1 MTRHLLLPLG
11 LLAILAAGCLPSA
24 LQDTTPDVAVLGVPA
39 DELVP
44 GAAGLLDDRLRAA
57 DTGFDF
63 VSAST
68 LRFLEVRRGLVGS
81 QVVPGAARIARTN
94 GAEIAITIGPDT
106 LTRELEEIGRRY
118 REQVDMRLEVTIVR
132 ASDATVL
139 ARLAGPRLTGERLID
154 EDALPPLDEDPLVA
168 SLRDES
174 VDDLAPRV
182 ARELRRLAVSGSSA
196 E

>member
-1 MTRHLLLPLG
+1 MTPRLLLPLG
-11 LLAILAAGCLPSA
+11 LLVILAAGCLPSA
-24 LQDTTPDVAVLGVPA
+24 LQNATPDAAVLGVPA

-63 VSAST
+63 ASAST

-94 GAEIAITIGPDT
+94 GAEVAITIGPET
-106 LTRELEEIGRRY
+106 LTRELEDVGRLY
-118 REQVDMRLEVTIVR
+118 REQVEMRLEVTIVR

-139 ARLAGPRLTGERLID
+139 ARLAGPRLVGERLID
-154 EDALPPLDEDPLVA
+154 EDTLPPLDADPLVA

-174 VDDLAPRV
+174 VDALAPRV
-182 ARELRRLAVSGSSA
+182 ARELRQLTVNGSSG

>member
-1 MTRHLLLPLG
+1 MTPRLLLPLG
-11 LLAILAAGCLPSA
+11 LLVILAAGCLPNA
-24 LQDTTPDVAVLGVPA
+24 LQDATPDAAVLGVPA

-63 VSAST
+63 ASAST

-94 GAEIAITIGPDT
+94 GAEVAVTIGPET
-106 LTRELEEIGRRY
+106 LTRELEENGRRY
-118 REQVDMRLEVTIVR
+118 REQVEMRLEVTIVR

-139 ARLAGPRLTGERLID
+139 ARLAGPRLVGERLID
-154 EDALPPLDEDPLVA
+154 EDALPPLDADPLVA

-174 VDDLAPRV
+174 VDALAPRV
-182 ARELRRLAVSGSSA
+182 ARELRQLTVNGSIG

>member
-1 MTRHLLLPLG
+1 MTRRLLLPLG
-11 LLAILAAGCLPSA
+11 LLVILAAGCLPSA
-24 LQDTTPDVAVLGVPA
+24 LQDATPDAAVLGVPA

-44 GAAGLLDDRLRAA
+44 GAAGRLDEGLRAA

-63 VSAST
+63 ASAST
-68 LRFLEVRRGLVGS
+68 LRFLEVRQGLVGS

-94 GAEIAITIGPDT
+94 GAEIAITIGPET

-139 ARLAGPRLTGERLID
+139 ARLAGPRLVGERLTD
-154 EDALPPLDEDPLVA
+154 EDTLPPLDEDPLVA

-182 ARELRRLAVSGSSA
+182 ARELRRLAVSGSNA